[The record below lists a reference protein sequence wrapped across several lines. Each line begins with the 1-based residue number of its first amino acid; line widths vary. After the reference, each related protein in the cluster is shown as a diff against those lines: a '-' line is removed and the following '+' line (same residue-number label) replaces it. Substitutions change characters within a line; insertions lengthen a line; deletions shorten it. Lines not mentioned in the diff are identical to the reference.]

1 MIRSIA
7 KFLIQYSYDSTSP
20 RSNAD
25 RLPRWLRRW
34 INSDPQLRDF
44 ERKLLILERKLTS
57 QAENHISNGLT
68 NREWAVDKVQSIPRS
83 SWESTGSV
91 FRSPVALAAL
101 AAGLASVLLLGRWL
115 VLQPTLESPDPE
127 IAISKGLSDAKQ
139 LSESHVREEW
149 IRSTL
154 NATKRLASKWNR
166 KSNDATSTLAFAN
179 QMMQVDGEL
188 VKLAG
193 LEGLRFGGQK
203 LPAATVRMFG
213 MSADG
218 QSN

>member
-1 MIRSIA
+1 M
-7 KFLIQYSYDSTSP
+7 
-20 RSNAD
+20 
-25 RLPRWLRRW
+25 
-34 INSDPQLRDF
+34 
-44 ERKLLILERKLTS
+44 
-57 QAENHISNGLT
+57 
-68 NREWAVDKVQSIPRS
+68 
-83 SWESTGSV
+83 
-91 FRSPVALAAL
+91 
-101 AAGLASVLLLGRWL
+101 LLLGRWL